1 VAAAL
6 GADRAT
12 VVALVDQLQRRG
24 LVRRA
29 TNPSDRRAHALRATQ
44 AGRRLV
50 KRADRLMDGC
60 ERDFLAGLEDQQRAA
75 LAATLQTLLGRS
87 GPTA

>member
-1 VAAAL
+1 
-6 GADRAT
+6 

-24 LVRRA
+24 LVRRT
-29 TNPSDRRAHALRATQ
+29 TNPLDRRAHALRATA

-50 KRADRLMDGC
+50 KRAHQLMDQC

-75 LAATLQTLLGRS
+75 LAATLQALLGRS
-87 GPTA
+87 EPTA